1 MTDWSAALVQGL
13 KANGIEFAAHVPDE
27 VTARVLTLLEGDP
40 AFTVIPVTREEEGV
54 AVLAGAFLGGK
65 RGALILQGSGVGN
78 AINALASL
86 CVGSQIPLLM
96 IVSERGRL
104 GEFNPVQ
111 VPLGR
116 AIPRIFEAL
125 GIQSF
130 WINTI
135 EEIDPV
141 LQGAAGLAFASS
153 LPVALLLP
161 TTLTGGKRLK

>member
-1 MTDWSAALVQGL
+1 
-13 KANGIEFAAHVPDE
+13 
-27 VTARVLTLLEGDP
+27 
-40 AFTVIPVTREEEGV
+40 
-54 AVLAGAFLGGK
+54 
-65 RGALILQGSGVGN
+65 
-78 AINALASL
+78 
-86 CVGSQIPLLM
+86 
-96 IVSERGRL
+96 
-104 GEFNPVQ
+104 
-111 VPLGR
+111 LGR

-130 WINTI
+130 WINAT

>member
-1 MTDWSAALVQGL
+1 
-13 KANGIEFAAHVPDE
+13 
-27 VTARVLTLLEGDP
+27 VLNLLEADP
-40 AFTVIPVTREEEGV
+40 AFTVVPVTREEEGV
-54 AVLAGAFLGGK
+54 AVMAGVALGGK
-65 RGALILQGSGVGN
+65 RGALIIQGSGVGN

-86 CVGSQIPLLM
+86 CVGTQIPLLL

-130 WINTI
+130 WINTTD
-135 EEIDPV
+135 ELRPAID
-141 LQGAAGLAFASS
+141 GAAGLAFASS

-161 TTLTGGKRLK
+161 TTLTGGKRIK